1 MSRSE
6 RPFLTPSSW
15 PRGKL
20 FLDTT
25 SHEGTEPMRTMK
37 LLGAAAALITAALV
51 GGTLIGSAFAAPSGP
66 STEAQEAVALPGSGE
81 YCQAFLGAFTAE
93 LGKDEAALEAAWR
106 TSVDAAIDAAVEAGD
121 LDAERATAL
130 KENIAEAD
138 LNMCRILAGRPG
150 LVWKEIGQR
159 AKGHFIRDAV
169 GVAAE
174 TLGMEPSEL
183 VEAVRGGSSL
193 EEVAGEQDVAYDDV
207 KAAVLASVKTDLDTA
222 VAEGLIT
229 QERADA
235 VYERLQAWLDDGGEL
250 PEKGPGSGRRWH
262 GPRGFGPRGGD
273 QPADPP
279 AEESPEPS
287 AG

>member
-1 MSRSE
+1 
-6 RPFLTPSSW
+6 
-15 PRGKL
+15 
-20 FLDTT
+20 
-25 SHEGTEPMRTMK
+25 MRTMK
-37 LLGAAAALITAALV
+37 LLGASAALITAALV
-51 GGTLIGSAFAAPSGP
+51 GGTLIGSVFAAPSGP
-66 STEAQEAVALPGSGE
+66 STDVDEAVAIAKSGE

-130 KENIAEAD
+130 KENIAERD

-150 LVWKEIGQR
+150 LVWKEIGDR
-159 AKGHFIRDAV
+159 ARGHFIRDAV

-183 VEAVRGGSSL
+183 VEAVRDGSSL
-193 EEVAGEQDVAYDDV
+193 EEVAAEQDVAYDDV
-207 KAAVLASVKTDLDTA
+207 KAAVLASAKTDLDTA

-235 VYERLQAWLDDGGEL
+235 VYERLQTWLDEGGEL
-250 PEKGPGSGRRWH
+250 PEKGPGRGRGWH
-262 GPRGFGPRGGD
+262 GPRGLGP
-273 QPADPP
+273 PAGDPP
-279 AEESPEPS
+279 AKESPEPT